1 MCSLID
7 RRKLPSFHRIYPLK
21 RSNRVFRPT
30 ESGDKAGELL
40 TGKIDSEAFFTA
52 IRRKTGR
59 GKELSK
65 SYEQKSALFLK
76 KQTAVSK
83 DGRPSAIS
91 E

>member
-1 MCSLID
+1 MKRYEIPNPFHAKINLMC
-7 RRKLPSFHRIYPLK
+7 RKTTP
-21 RSNRVFRPT
+21 RSC
-30 ESGDKAGELL
+30 DKAGELL

-76 KQTAVSK
+76 KNRPPYQRTAL
-83 DGRPSAIS
+83 PPQ
-91 E
+91 